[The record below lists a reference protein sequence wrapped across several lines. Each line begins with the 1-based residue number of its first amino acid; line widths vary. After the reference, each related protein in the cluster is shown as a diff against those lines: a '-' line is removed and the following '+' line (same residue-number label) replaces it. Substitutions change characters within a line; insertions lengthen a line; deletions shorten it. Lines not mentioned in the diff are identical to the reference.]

1 VTDPI
6 DRPYS
11 ESVEPG
17 AAQDGLDAPGFLAA
31 VSDVIQ
37 YGVYNGGFRV
47 GPPDP
52 SLDVDPAPTT
62 ASSNFVPGWRFVQ
75 SSNTN
80 VTASFVR
87 STVSASGS
95 NFRFTFDNTG
105 SATDEAYLEQLVDV
119 GGSSTATFADSLFAA
134 SATSVGG
141 APYPTLQL
149 RAQYLDVDGTII
161 GAESTSSATLWTTG
175 EPRTSLITMRP
186 APRRARWLRMRYVAA
201 RGSVSTGTSFTV
213 DVYEMRR
220 DRSVRSMPVM
230 SSRGDPGDD
239 QVVTLRQDYPGRLA
253 AGNGTTSHMLSGSLI
268 AVPFVLLNIPSGAT
282 TDMQPSDNALG
293 LNTPSF
299 AIPTSGYVAGISWR
313 TSANITAGGMNPI
326 ITINNSNVLDWN
338 DPIMNGGNATS
349 GAYGSALG
357 ALPDYITFAAGD
369 RLGMQIQTTAGWTQT
384 TLDVFCIAWIV
395 MDYYSQ
401 TSVYP

>member
-1 VTDPI
+1 MV
-6 DRPYS
+6 
-11 ESVEPG
+11 
-17 AAQDGLDAPGFLAA
+17 
-31 VSDVIQ
+31 Q

-52 SLDVDPAPTT
+52 SLAVDPAPTT

-105 SATDEAYLEQLVDV
+105 SATDEAYLEQIVDV

-141 APYPTLQL
+141 VPFPSLQL
-149 RAQYLDVDGTII
+149 RGQYLDVDGTII
-161 GAESTSSATLWTTG
+161 GAESTANATLWTTG

-220 DRSVRSMPVM
+220 DRSVRVLPVTTY
-230 SSRGDPGDD
+230 RGDAGADE
-239 QVVTLRQDYPGRLA
+239 VVGLTQGYSGRLTS
-253 AGNGTTSHMLSGSLI
+253 GTGTRSHMLSGSLI
-268 AVPFVLLNIPSGAT
+268 AVPFVLLNIPSNVT

-299 AIPTSGYVAGISWR
+299 AIPTTGYVAGISWR
-313 TSANITAGGMNPI
+313 TSANITDGGMNPI
-326 ITINNSNVLDWN
+326 ITINGSNVLDWN
-338 DPIMNGGNATS
+338 DPIMNNANATS
-349 GAYGSALG
+349 GAYGSKLG
-357 ALPDYITFAAGD
+357 ALPDQITFEAGD
-369 RLGMQIQTTAGWTQT
+369 RLGMQIQTTAAWTQT

-395 MDYYSQ
+395 MDYVSE
-401 TSVYP
+401 TAGYP